1 MSLEIVLRWKNRT
14 KYLDLNLVKIV
25 YWRLFHKTINRS
37 NVFCYCRSE
46 YLEKIKPQ
54 KKENLDIESILEE
67 YYGKKSED
75 KN

>member
-1 MSLEIVLRWKNRT
+1 
-14 KYLDLNLVKIV
+14 
-25 YWRLFHKTINRS
+25 LFG
-37 NVFCYCRSE
+37 YCRGE

-54 KKENLDIESILEE
+54 KKEDLDIESILEE